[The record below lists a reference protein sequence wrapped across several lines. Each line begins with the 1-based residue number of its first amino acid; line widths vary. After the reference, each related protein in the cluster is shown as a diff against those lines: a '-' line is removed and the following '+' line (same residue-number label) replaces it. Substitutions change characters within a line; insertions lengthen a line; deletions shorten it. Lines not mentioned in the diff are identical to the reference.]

1 MYIINSP
8 PDLCYSSTSQVLHTV
23 MNQHQLLA
31 SHPNCHGT
39 SDYGFVAPKL
49 LVFNIPEHRG
59 ILDREINMKG
69 INGRNTILKL
79 RGIIYHG
86 NFHFTSRI
94 IANDSKIWYHDGIA
108 TGSNAIMD
116 GNMGN
121 KTNSNLTKCKGKV
134 IALVIYA
141 QN

>member
-1 MYIINSP
+1 M
-8 PDLCYSSTSQVLHTV
+8 DVTD
-23 MNQHQLLA
+23 
-31 SHPNCHGT
+31 GT

-79 RGIIYHG
+79 RGIIHHG

-94 IANDSKIWYHDGIA
+94 IANDGKIWYHDGIA

-116 GNMGN
+116 GNM
-121 KTNSNLTKCKGKV
+121 
-134 IALVIYA
+134 
-141 QN
+141 